1 MSKSVKFAK
10 RRQARAGAVR
20 PVTGFARA
28 YMVSRVVVGAGDG
41 RRVADLLP
49 CKAARIEAG
58 AQIKRF
64 LFSDDGSFHKAKRRG
79 DKAIALTG
87 LA

>member
-1 MSKSVKFAK
+1 MSMSVQFAK
-10 RRQARAGAVR
+10 RRHVRAGKARSIV
-20 PVTGFARA
+20 GFARA
-28 YMVSRVVVGAGDG
+28 YMIARVIVGAGDS

-64 LFSDDGSFHKAKRRG
+64 LFPDDGSFHKAKRRG
-79 DKAIALTG
+79 DKALTLTG
-87 LA
+87 QA